1 MKSIIT
7 VEQQPTEIQ
16 PETKIETYQE
26 FDKDLFLAWQSNF
39 LINHVVHE
47 CKIIFTK

>member
-39 LINHVVHE
+39 LINHAVHE
-47 CKIIFTK
+47 LNKLYY